1 MKDRCKLKIKA
12 PVPSPRVCRVCA
24 GDRRRSGAVSV
35 PVAVAVAVAAA
46 VAEVMKGLNFYI
58 GNIGNIVILSAYL
71 NLRRSK
77 EFGKIIPFLY
87 LYLCLKGISTIDFS
101 GVLKILTKMFTR
113 EDDQRESEISLPYRN
128 PLMILKRP
136 GLSHEPFGVIG
147 IIGVIG
153 DGHLGFRNA
162 LAKGGWHPQ
171 PKKALRAIFRRTD
184 LCAEAS
190 RNSPRYASTGEI
202 LVFLAN
208 FFKPL
213 IKEFPHPQ
221 PKHQACCVHI
231 AFKTNLWESMTESFQ
246 LLSLALTPEIIIIH
260 EIYLPPT
267 KGEALKVF
275 YKSSEIFEAKY
286 PEETE
291 STVLPLTTPLIF
303 IYPVTVYMSQ
313 GRNFILI
320 LNLILTMTYNFSMLK
335 GRVNPMKM
343 IDSAKPL
350 LIMIKSIITIV
361 HEVLSHT
368 ALTSSLWRQKRSL
381 LPHTTKT
388 KRPSYPTLSSDC
400 GALHGVPL
408 SQRPSLHKLRQGDSV
423 PHCSLAS
430 SVLCCCPTSGGILR

>member
-1 MKDRCKLKIKA
+1 
-12 PVPSPRVCRVCA
+12 
-24 GDRRRSGAVSV
+24 
-35 PVAVAVAVAAA
+35 VAVAAA

-77 EFGKIIPFLY
+77 EFDKIIPFLY
-87 LYLCLKGISTIDFS
+87 LYLCLKGISTADFS
-101 GVLKILTKMFTR
+101 GVLKILTKIFTR

-136 GLSHEPFGVIG
+136 GLSHEPFGVIE

-190 RNSPRYASTGEI
+190 CIFFGTSGTEEKF
-202 LVFLAN
+202 VFLAI

-213 IKEFPHPQ
+213 IKESPSPQ
-221 PKHQACCVHI
+221 PRHQACCVHI
-231 AFKTNLWESMTESFQ
+231 AVKTNLWESMLESFQ
-246 LLSLALTPEIIIIH
+246 PLTLTPEIIIIH

-267 KGEALKVF
+267 KDEALKVLYRF
-275 YKSSEIFEAKY
+275 TEIFAAKY
-286 PEETE
+286 PESAKATE
-291 STVLPLTTPLIF
+291 ATVRPLTTPLIF

-350 LIMIKSIITIV
+350 LIMIKSIITIGR
-361 HEVLSHT
+361 EGF
-368 ALTSSLWRQKRSL
+368 
-381 LPHTTKT
+381 PH
-388 KRPSYPTLSSDC
+388 P
-400 GALHGVPL
+400 A
-408 SQRPSLHKLRQGDSV
+408 
-423 PHCSLAS
+423 PHCCSQGGLAYTP
-430 SVLCCCPTSGGILR
+430 C

>member
-12 PVPSPRVCRVCA
+12 PVPSPLSPCLPCLCICA
-24 GDRRRSGAVSV
+24 GDRRRSGAISVS
-35 PVAVAVAVAAA
+35 VAVAAAAA
-46 VAEVMKGLNFYI
+46 VAEVMKGLNFYIGNI

-87 LYLCLKGISTIDFS
+87 LYLCLKGISTVDFS

-136 GLSHEPFGVIG
+136 GLSNEPFGVIG

-153 DGHLGFRNA
+153 DGHLGLKNA

-171 PKKALRAIFRRTD
+171 PKNVLRTIFRHTD
-184 LCAEAS
+184 WCAEAS

-202 LVFLAN
+202 LVFLEH

-213 IKEFPHPQ
+213 IKESPHPQ
-221 PKHQACCVHI
+221 PRHQSCCMHI

-246 LLSLALTPEIIIIH
+246 LLTLALTPEIIIIH

-267 KGEALKVF
+267 KGEALKVL
-275 YKSSEIFEAKY
+275 YKFSEIFEAKY
-286 PEETE
+286 PEEIE

-350 LIMIKSIITIV
+350 LIMIKSIITIGLEALP
-361 HEVLSHT
+361 HP
-368 ALTSSLWRQKRSL
+368 ALTSSL
-381 LPHTTKT
+381 
-388 KRPSYPTLSSDC
+388 
-400 GALHGVPL
+400 
-408 SQRPSLHKLRQGDSV
+408 LRQNRSPGNGYV
-423 PHCSLAS
+423 
-430 SVLCCCPTSGGILR
+430 R

>member
-12 PVPSPRVCRVCA
+12 PVPCPRVCRVCA
-24 GDRRRSGAVSV
+24 GDRRRSVAVSV
-35 PVAVAVAVAAA
+35 SVAVAAA

-87 LYLCLKGISTIDFS
+87 LYLCLKGISTVDFS

-162 LAKGGWHPQ
+162 LAKESPSPQ
-171 PKKALRAIFRRTD
+171 PR
-184 LCAEAS
+184 
-190 RNSPRYASTGEI
+190 
-202 LVFLAN
+202 
-208 FFKPL
+208 
-213 IKEFPHPQ
+213 
-221 PKHQACCVHI
+221 HQACCVHI
-231 AFKTNLWESMTESFQ
+231 AVKPNLWESTPESFQ
-246 LLSLALTPEIIIIH
+246 ALTLTPEIIIIH

-267 KGEALKVF
+267 KDEALKVL
-275 YKSSEIFEAKY
+275 YKFTEISAAKY
-286 PEETE
+286 PESAEATE
-291 STVLPLTTPLIF
+291 ATVLPLTTPLIF

-368 ALTSSLWRQKRSL
+368 ALTSSLWRQKRSSGNGCFCRT
-381 LPHTTKT
+381 PP
-388 KRPSYPTLSSDC
+388 RPNDPAT
-400 GALHGVPL
+400 
-408 SQRPSLHKLRQGDSV
+408 RP
-423 PHCSLAS
+423 
-430 SVLCCCPTSGGILR
+430 